1 VKLLG
6 PALLPPALAVALAVA
21 LASAACSSSV
31 GTSAPAPTAPAHAAP
46 AGTAPAGTPAAPTDG
61 CCGPDVLQRALE
73 TASRHRVEAISARRF
88 THAEFWAAV
97 TPSTAS
103 PALRTTAIGRSLLG
117 REIRAVTFGRGPTR
131 VLLWSQMHGDEST
144 ATMALADI
152 FRFLADGVDDPLRER
167 LAREL
172 TVVFVP
178 MLNPDGAELFQ
189 RENAAGIDVN
199 RDGRRL
205 VTPEARALKTLHD
218 SLRPAFGFNLH
229 DQNARTRVGATG
241 AQAAIA
247 LLAPAYDSTR
257 GYNAVRS
264 RARLLAASIA
274 TTLAH
279 DIPGRIAKYDD
290 SFNPRAFGDLIQQWG
305 TSTVLIESGA
315 LPGDPQKQRLRSLNA
330 AGILSALDAI
340 ATRSYER
347 GGAAA
352 YDALPYNTGGA
363 NDLLV
368 LGGRLV
374 LPGQPPL
381 LADLAINYDDPV
393 ARSRGLLREVGD
405 LREVVA
411 LDTLDAT
418 GLFLHPRPVALR
430 SGPGGSW
437 LRIGAAAEL
446 DVRRGADAGSE
457 LVRQLGVAAG
467 Q

>member
-6 PALLPPALAVALAVA
+6 PALFPLTLAAALAAA

-31 GTSAPAPTAPAHAAP
+31 GTSASTPAAP
-46 AGTAPAGTPAAPTDG
+46 AGTAAAATPTALSDG
-61 CCGPDVLQRALE
+61 CCGADVLQHALE
-73 TASRHRVEAISARRF
+73 TVSRHRVAAISARRF

-97 TPSTAS
+97 APSTAS
-103 PALRTTAIGRSLLG
+103 PALRTTAIGRSMLG
-117 REIRAVTFGRGPTR
+117 REIRAVTFGHGPTR

-152 FRFLADGVDDPLRER
+152 FRYLAEGAGDPLRER

-205 VTPEARALKTLHD
+205 ATPEAQALKALHD

-229 DQNARTRVGATG
+229 DQGARTRVGATG
-241 AQAAIA
+241 VQAAIA

-264 RARLLAASIA
+264 RARLVAASIA
-274 TTLAH
+274 TTLGH

-315 LPGDPQKQRLRSLNA
+315 LPDDPQKQRLRGLNA

-340 ATRSYER
+340 ATGSYER
-347 GGAAA
+347 AGAAA

-368 LGGRLV
+368 LGGQLV
-374 LPGQPPL
+374 LPGRPPL

-418 GLFLHPRPVALR
+418 GLFLHPGPAALR
-430 SGPGGSW
+430 SGAGGSW
-437 LRIGAAAEL
+437 LRIGASAEIDL
-446 DVRRGADAGSE
+446 RRGADAGSE
-457 LVRQLGVAAG
+457 LVRQLGGPAG
-467 Q
+467 R